1 MAKGKEQWR
10 ERKQWKRNNNGKG
23 ERMMTQGRE
32 RAQGEGVMAKGKK
45 RWQKRTHDD
54 RGERAMEREREQW

>member
-1 MAKGKEQWR
+1 MEKNDGRCEYAMAKGKEQWR
-10 ERKQWKRNNNGKG
+10 EREQWKRNNNGKG

-45 RWQKRTHDD
+45 
-54 RGERAMEREREQW
+54 